1 MQDDLS
7 ACIDLGQSFSVAHQG
22 YSKNLVRILHSYLDT
37 LCRPFTDTNKTQI
50 IVK

>member
-7 ACIDLGQSFSVAHQG
+7 ACIDLGQSFSVAHHG
-22 YSKNLVRILHSYLDT
+22 YPKNLVRILPSYLDT
-37 LCRPFTDTNKTQI
+37 LWCPFTGAIKTQI